1 MLLSCTVEVVA
12 SIAYTAKFGT
22 ISLVEV
28 LCGVEETLMMSLFK
42 ITEAL
47 VTKRSDTVAEFCIK
61 HRTQNRSLDSLPTQ
75 KSDSYD
81 YNFPVSP
88 LHSKEFENYEEI
100 GRRGRERG

>member
-1 MLLSCTVEVVA
+1 MLFIYKIKHNRDFS
-12 SIAYTAKFGT
+12 
-22 ISLVEV
+22 
-28 LCGVEETLMMSLFK
+28 EELQK
-42 ITEAL
+42 A
-47 VTKRSDTVAEFCIK
+47 RQVAEFCIK